1 MKRIRFTMLGAGMI
15 LLSLVSCQ
23 SPSGP
28 SFPPAPPP
36 PAGAI
41 TCVGRAEINRE
52 AGTSTLA
59 DVWYAYWL
67 EPHDSVSGILQ
78 IGVIDSRLEDTIR
91 DTMYLDRSGQALT
104 FAPNDPRAPYYT
116 NNDSTSI
123 ARMFGKETSDSLI
136 VGWSGFPGSS
146 TSYFLKKLN

>member
-1 MKRIRFTMLGAGMI
+1 MLGAGMI
-15 LLSLVSCQ
+15 LLGLVSCQ

-41 TCVGRAEINRE
+41 TCVGHADIYRE
-52 AGTSTLA
+52 AGTPTMT

-78 IGVIDSRLEDTIR
+78 IGVIDARLRDTIK
-91 DTMYLDRSGQALT
+91 DTLYLDRSGDSLK
-104 FAPNDPRAPYYT
+104 FAPNDPRGPYYF
-116 NNDSTSI
+116 DSLPLSG
-123 ARMFGKETSDSLI
+123 MFGMETSDSVIFGYGSL
-136 VGWSGFPGSS
+136 GSS
-146 TSYFLKKLN
+146 RNYFLKKLN